1 MTVLEL
7 FAGGGGAAMGLHR
20 AGLHTLARCEWDKD
34 ACATLR
40 AAAEAGFLDAATVI
54 EGDVRTVDWSPYVGK
69 VDVLWAS
76 PPCQAWSSAGKR
88 LGASDDRNGWPWT
101 WDVCDKVR
109 PTWLLAENVTGLLM
123 HRGDCD
129 GKGAPADCPA
139 CYWHRH
145 ILPEARKRFAS
156 VQWAVLNSSA
166 FGVPQHRRR
175 VYLVCGPR
183 PIAWP
188 KATHGDPAE
197 IRQGGLF
204 AAPLL
209 PWVTV
214 REALDLDAAL
224 RPERGQG
231 MQERHGVRRDHPPT
245 EPAPQIGAGSAG
257 SGPRLQV
264 VADASIIYRRG
275 RETGAVD
282 ETHGVDEPS
291 CALRGAPG
299 GSSQPFI
306 AEGRAVTRSRNGQ
319 ARIEYPLSNP
329 KMTRGPSDL
338 VRRHPVESDD
348 APASTVGALRPTFL
362 LSERDQR
369 ERVLPLDAP
378 ARTVKAGGQTD
389 ASGHMGGHAALFVI
403 DPKHPPVE
411 LDGLATAIRSGG
423 SGHSAPPMWLRTEM
437 TGAVAAPVDVPAGT
451 VPKSGNQY
459 LHASDPGVR
468 NGPATRPELLD
479 SPSPS
484 IMSRE
489 VKGTTVTPTTGE
501 RRASDVQCA
510 SDVLFLGAGI
520 RRLTVTE
527 CALLMSWPADYPLKG
542 TKTSQYR
549 IVGNGVTPPVSQ
561 LLGKAIMEAHALQAS
576 QDRR

>member
-1 MTVLEL
+1 MRVVEL
-7 FAGGGGAAMGLHR
+7 FAGAGGAAMGLHR

-40 AAAEAGFLDAATVI
+40 AAADAGFLDIATVI
-54 EGDVRTVDWSPYVGK
+54 EGDIRAVDWSPYAGRI
-69 VDVLWAS
+69 DFMWAS

-101 WDVCDKVR
+101 WDACDAVR
-109 PTWLLAENVTGLLM
+109 PTWLAAENVTGLLM

-129 GKGAPADCPA
+129 GSGAPEDCPA
-139 CYWHRH
+139 CYFHRR
-145 ILPEARKRFAS
+145 ILPEARHRFAS

-166 FGVPQHRRR
+166 YGVPQHRRR

-188 KATHGDPAE
+188 AETHADPAE
-197 IRQGGLF
+197 LRQGGLF
-204 AAPLL
+204 APALL
-209 PWVTV
+209 PWRTV
-214 REALDLDAAL
+214 REALNLDAAL

-231 MQERHGVRRDHPPT
+231 MQDRHGVRRDHPAT

-264 VADASIIYRRG
+264 VAA
-275 RETGAVD
+275 
-282 ETHGVDEPS
+282 
-291 CALRGAPG
+291 
-299 GSSQPFI
+299 QPHTI
-306 AEGRAVTRSRNGQ
+306 TRSRNGR
-319 ARIEYPLSNP
+319 ARIEYALADPKLS
-329 KMTRGPSDL
+329 RGPSDN

-348 APASTVGALRPTFL
+348 APASTVGSLRPTFL
-362 LSERDQR
+362 LSERDHR

-403 DPKHPPVE
+403 DPKHPATTP
-411 LDGLATAIRSGG
+411 DAPATAIRSGG
-423 SGHSAPPMWLRTEM
+423 SGHSAPPMWLR
-437 TGAVAAPVDVPAGT
+437 
-451 VPKSGNQY
+451 
-459 LHASDPGVR
+459 
-468 NGPATRPELLD
+468 NGPASRPELLD
-479 SPSPS
+479 NPSPS
-484 IMSRE
+484 ILARE
-489 VKGTTVTPTTGE
+489 DKGTTVTPTTGE

-520 RRLTVTE
+520 RRLTVVE

-542 TKTSQYR
+542 TKTAQYR
-549 IVGNGVTPPVSQ
+549 QVGNGCTPPVVELIAS
-561 LLGKAIMEAHALQAS
+561 AIAAANLC
-576 QDRR
+576 